1 MRLIAAAALLSL
13 LAACGVDGAP
23 QAPGAGPAA
32 GATVT
37 GEISMGVTGSL

>member
-1 MRLIAAAALLSL
+1 MRLAAAALLFV

-23 QAPGAGPAA
+23 QVPGPEAG
-32 GATVT
+32 VSVS